1 MTTVADLT
9 LPGRTSVMG
18 IVNVTED
25 SFSDGGKWLATDDA
39 IAHAHE
45 LVKLGA
51 DIIDVG
57 AESTRPG
64 ATRVPAEVDPSL
76 CSPSRRMS
84 GATRVPAEVEA
95 ERIRPVIR
103 TLHEDGIRT
112 SIDTMR
118 AATAQ
123 AAAEEGVDLI
133 NDVSGG
139 LADED
144 MYRVMAE
151 TQLPVCLM
159 HWRADAFVNA
169 SGAADHG
176 GDVVKDVHQVLAEL
190 VENALAAGV
199 AKEQITLDP
208 GLGFAK
214 TAADNWALL
223 NALPEFIAGEFPI
236 LVGASRKRFL
246 REIRADRGLEHS
258 PVDADPATAA
268 VTALSAQAGAWCVR
282 VHEVAV
288 SRDAVDV
295 VARWNH
301 G

>member
-57 AESTRPG
+57 AESTRP
-64 ATRVPAEVDPSL
+64 
-76 CSPSRRMS
+76 

>member
-45 LVKLGA
+45 LVRLGA

-57 AESTRPG
+57 AESTRP
-64 ATRVPAEVDPSL
+64 
-76 CSPSRRMS
+76 

-190 VENALAAGV
+190 VDNALAAGV

-246 REIRADRGLEHS
+246 TEIRADRGLDHS

-268 VTALSAQAGAWCVR
+268 VTALSAQASAWCVR

>member
-1 MTTVADLT
+1 MVTVADLSV
-9 LPGRTSVMG
+9 PGRTTVMG
-18 IVNVTED
+18 IVNVTSD
-25 SFSDGGKWLATDDA
+25 SFSDGGKYLDVDA
-39 IAHAHE
+39 AVAHARE
-45 LVKLGA
+45 LVRQGA
-51 DIIDVG
+51 DIVDVG

-64 ATRVPAEVDPSL
+64 ATRVDA
-76 CSPSRRMS
+76 
-84 GATRVPAEVEA
+84 AVEA

-103 TLHEDGIRT
+103 ALHAEGIRT

-118 AATAQ
+118 AATAL

-139 LADED
+139 LADPD

-151 TQLPVCLM
+151 TGLPVCLM
-159 HWRADAFVNA
+159 HWRAAAFGDA

-176 GDVVKDVHQVLAEL
+176 GDVVRDVREVLARL
-190 VENALAAGV
+190 ADNAMAAGV
-199 AKEQITLDP
+199 AKEQITVDP

-223 NALPEFIAGEFPI
+223 NALPEFVAGEFPV

-246 REIRADRGLEHS
+246 TEIRRERGLEHT

-295 VARWNH
+295 VQRWTH

>member
-9 LPGRTSVMG
+9 VPGRTSVMG

-39 IAHAHE
+39 VAHAHE
-45 LVKLGA
+45 LVRLGA
-51 DIIDVG
+51 DIIDIG
-57 AESTRPG
+57 AESTRP
-64 ATRVPAEVDPSL
+64 
-76 CSPSRRMS
+76 

-103 TLHEDGIRT
+103 TLHADGIRT

-118 AATAQ
+118 AATAL

-139 LADED
+139 LADVD

-151 TQLPVCLM
+151 TKLPVCLM

-176 GDVVKDVHQVLAEL
+176 GDVVGDVHEVLAEL
-190 VENALAAGV
+190 VEKATTAGV
-199 AKEQITLDP
+199 DESQITLDP

-223 NALPEFIAGEFPI
+223 NSLPEFIASGFPI

-246 REIRADRGLEHS
+246 REIRQQRGLEHS
-258 PVDADPATAA
+258 PIDADPATAA
-268 VTALSAQAGAWCVR
+268 VTALAAQAGAWCVR

-295 VARWNH
+295 AERWKN

>member
-45 LVKLGA
+45 LVRLGA

-57 AESTRPG
+57 AESTRP
-64 ATRVPAEVDPSL
+64 
-76 CSPSRRMS
+76 

-118 AATAQ
+118 AATAK

>member
-64 ATRVPAEVDPSL
+64 ATRVPAEV
-76 CSPSRRMS
+76 
-84 GATRVPAEVEA
+84 EA

-118 AATAQ
+118 AATAK

-144 MYRVMAE
+144 MYRVMVE

>member
-64 ATRVPAEVDPSL
+64 ATRVPAEV
-76 CSPSRRMS
+76 
-84 GATRVPAEVEA
+84 EA

-139 LADED
+139 LADEN

-176 GDVVKDVHQVLAEL
+176 GDVVKDVHQVLEEL
-190 VENALAAGV
+190 VANALAAGV

-246 REIRADRGLEHS
+246 TEIRADRGLEHS

>member
-1 MTTVADLT
+1 MVSVAELT
-9 LPGRTSVMG
+9 APGRTTVMG

-25 SFSDGGKWLATDDA
+25 SFSDGGRWLAADDA

-45 LVKLGA
+45 LVRLGA

-64 ATRVPAEVDPSL
+64 GPESTRP
-76 CSPSRRMS
+76 

-95 ERIRPVIR
+95 ARIRPVIEA
-103 TLHEDGIRT
+103 LHADGIRT

-118 AATAQ
+118 ASTA
-123 AAAEEGVDLI
+123 AVAAEAGVDLI

-151 TQLPVCLM
+151 TKLPVCLM

-176 GDVVKDVHQVLAEL
+176 GDVVRDVHEVLAQL
-190 VENALAAGV
+190 VDNALAAGV
-199 AKEQITLDP
+199 AHDQITLDP

-223 NALPEFIAGEFPI
+223 HALPEFIAGEFPI

-246 REIRADRGLEHS
+246 RGIREDRGLAHG

-268 VTALSAQAGAWCVR
+268 VTALSAHYGAWCVR

-295 VARWNH
+295 AARWRQGGVN
-301 G
+301 

>member
-9 LPGRTSVMG
+9 VPGRTSVMG

-45 LVKLGA
+45 LVRLGA

-64 ATRVPAEVDPSL
+64 ATRVPAEV
-76 CSPSRRMS
+76 
-84 GATRVPAEVEA
+84 EA
-95 ERIRPVIR
+95 QRIRPVIR
-103 TLHEDGIRT
+103 ALHADGIRT
-112 SIDTMR
+112 SVDTMR
-118 AATAQ
+118 AATAL

-139 LADED
+139 LADAD

-151 TQLPVCLM
+151 TKLPVCLM

-176 GDVVKDVHQVLAEL
+176 GDVVGDVHEVLAEL
-190 VENALAAGV
+190 VEKTTAAGV
-199 AKEQITLDP
+199 DESQITLDP

-223 NALPEFIAGEFPI
+223 NSLPEFIASGFPI

-246 REIRADRGLEHS
+246 MEIRQQRGLEHS
-258 PVDADPATAA
+258 PIDADPATAA
-268 VTALSAQAGAWCVR
+268 VTALAAQAGAWCVR

-295 VARWNH
+295 AERWKN

>member
-45 LVKLGA
+45 LVRLGA

-57 AESTRPG
+57 AESTRP
-64 ATRVPAEVDPSL
+64 
-76 CSPSRRMS
+76 

-246 REIRADRGLEHS
+246 TEIRADRGLEHS

-282 VHEVAV
+282 VHEVVV

>member
-1 MTTVADLT
+1 MVSVAELT
-9 LPGRTSVMG
+9 APGRTTVMG

-25 SFSDGGKWLATDDA
+25 SFSDGGRWLAADDA

-45 LVKLGA
+45 LVRLGA

-64 ATRVPAEVDPSL
+64 ATRVPAEV
-76 CSPSRRMS
+76 
-84 GATRVPAEVEA
+84 EA
-95 ERIRPVIR
+95 ARIRPVIEA
-103 TLHEDGIRT
+103 LHADGIRT

-118 AATAQ
+118 ASTA
-123 AAAEEGVDLI
+123 AVAAEAGVDLI

-151 TQLPVCLM
+151 TKLPVCLM

-176 GDVVKDVHQVLAEL
+176 GDVVRDVHEVLGQL
-190 VENALAAGV
+190 VDNALAAGV
-199 AKEQITLDP
+199 AHDQITLDP

-223 NALPEFIAGEFPI
+223 HALPEFIAGEFPV

-246 REIRADRGLEHS
+246 TGIREDRGLAHG

-268 VTALSAQAGAWCVR
+268 VTALSAHYGAWCVR

-295 VARWNH
+295 AARWRQ
-301 G
+301 GGAD

>member
-45 LVKLGA
+45 LVRLGA

-57 AESTRPG
+57 AESTRP
-64 ATRVPAEVDPSL
+64 
-76 CSPSRRMS
+76 

-223 NALPEFIAGEFPI
+223 NALPEFIAGDLPV

-246 REIRADRGLEHS
+246 TEIRANRGLEANPS
-258 PVDADPATAA
+258 LADPATAA
-268 VTALSAQAGAWCVR
+268 VTAISAHLGAWGVR
-282 VHEVAV
+282 VHEVDV

-295 VARWNH
+295 AAAWQGGAR

>member
-9 LPGRTSVMG
+9 LSGRTSVMG
-18 IVNVTED
+18 IVNVTAD

-57 AESTRPG
+57 AESTRP
-64 ATRVPAEVDPSL
+64 
-76 CSPSRRMS
+76 

>member
-1 MTTVADLT
+1 MDLFG
-9 LPGRTSVMG
+9 LDRTAVMG
-18 IVNVTED
+18 IVNVTAD
-25 SFSDGGKWLATDDA
+25 SFSDGGKYLATDDA

-45 LVKLGA
+45 LVKQGA

-64 ATRVPAEVDPSL
+64 ATRVPAEV
-76 CSPSRRMS
+76 
-84 GATRVPAEVEA
+84 EA

-103 TLHEDGIRT
+103 ALHAEGIRT
-112 SIDTMR
+112 SVDTMR
-118 AATAQ
+118 AATAL

-139 LADED
+139 LADPD
-144 MYRVMAE
+144 MYKVMAE
-151 TQLPVCLM
+151 TGLPVCLM
-159 HWRADAFVNA
+159 HWRAAAFGDA

-176 GDVVKDVHQVLAEL
+176 GDVVRDVREVLARL
-190 VENALAAGV
+190 TDNAMAAGV
-199 AKEQITLDP
+199 AKEQITVDP

-214 TAADNWALL
+214 TAEDNWALL
-223 NALPEFIAGEFPI
+223 HALPEFIAGEFPV

-246 REIRADRGLEHS
+246 MAIREDRGLAHT

-268 VTALSAQAGAWCVR
+268 VTALAAGMGAWCVR

-295 VARWNH
+295 AARWNN

>member
-1 MTTVADLT
+1 MVSVAELT
-9 LPGRTSVMG
+9 APGRTTVMG

-25 SFSDGGKWLATDDA
+25 SFSDGGRWLAADDA

-45 LVKLGA
+45 LVRLGA

-64 ATRVPAEVDPSL
+64 ATRVPAEV
-76 CSPSRRMS
+76 
-84 GATRVPAEVEA
+84 EA
-95 ERIRPVIR
+95 ARIRPVIEA
-103 TLHEDGIRT
+103 LHADGIRT

-118 AATAQ
+118 AST
-123 AAAEEGVDLI
+123 AAAAAAAGVDLI

-139 LADED
+139 LADPD

-151 TQLPVCLM
+151 TMLPVCLM

-176 GDVVKDVHQVLAEL
+176 GDVVRDVHEVLGQL
-190 VENALAAGV
+190 VDNALAAGV
-199 AKEQITLDP
+199 DTTQITLDP

-223 NALPEFIAGEFPI
+223 HALPEFIAGEFPI

-246 REIRADRGLEHS
+246 TGIRKDRGLEHG

-268 VTALSAQAGAWCVR
+268 VTALAAHYGAWCVR

-295 VARWNH
+295 AARWRQGGVN
-301 G
+301 

>member
-1 MTTVADLT
+1 MNLFGLD
-9 LPGRTSVMG
+9 RTAVMG
-18 IVNVTED
+18 IVNVTAD
-25 SFSDGGKWLATDDA
+25 SFSDGGKYLATDDA

-45 LVKLGA
+45 LVKQGA

-64 ATRVPAEVDPSL
+64 ATRVPAEV
-76 CSPSRRMS
+76 
-84 GATRVPAEVEA
+84 EA

-103 TLHEDGIRT
+103 TLRDDGIRT

-118 AATAQ
+118 AATAL

-139 LADED
+139 LADPD
-144 MYRVMAE
+144 MYKVMAE
-151 TQLPVCLM
+151 TGLPVCLM
-159 HWRADAFVNA
+159 HWRAAAFGDA

-176 GDVVKDVHQVLAEL
+176 GDVVRDVREVLARL
-190 VENALAAGV
+190 TDNAMAAGV
-199 AKEQITLDP
+199 AKEQITVDP

-214 TAADNWALL
+214 TAEDNWALL
-223 NALPEFIAGEFPI
+223 HALPEFIAGEYPV

-246 REIRADRGLEHS
+246 MAIREDRGLAHT

-268 VTALSAQAGAWCVR
+268 VTALAAGMGAWCVR

-295 VARWNH
+295 AARWNS

>member
-1 MTTVADLT
+1 MTTVAELT
-9 LPGRTSVMG
+9 VPGRTTVMG
-18 IVNVTED
+18 IVNVTVD
-25 SFSDGGKWLATDDA
+25 SFSDGGKYVDTDNA
-39 IAHAHE
+39 IAHARE
-45 LVKLGA
+45 LVRQGA

-64 ATRVPAEVDPSL
+64 ATRVPAEL
-76 CSPSRRMS
+76 E
-84 GATRVPAEVEA
+84 AQRV
-95 ERIRPVIR
+95 RPVIR
-103 TLHEDGIRT
+103 ALHEEGIRT
-112 SIDTMR
+112 SVDTMR
-118 AATAQ
+118 AATAL

-139 LADED
+139 LADEN
-144 MYRVMAE
+144 MYNVMAE
-151 TQLPVCLM
+151 TGLPVCLM
-159 HWRADAFVNA
+159 HWRAAAFGDA

-176 GDVVKDVHQVLAEL
+176 GDVVADVRAVLAEL
-190 VENALAAGV
+190 VDNAMRAGV

-214 TAADNWALL
+214 TAEDNWALL
-223 NALPEFIAGEFPI
+223 NALPEFIAGEFPV

-246 REIRADRGLEHS
+246 MAVREARGMEHT
-258 PVDADPATAA
+258 PIDADPATAA
-268 VTALSAQAGAWCVR
+268 VTALAAHMGAWCVR

-295 VARWNH
+295 AARWRN

>member
-9 LPGRTSVMG
+9 VPGRTSVMG

-25 SFSDGGKWLATDDA
+25 SFSDGGKWFATDDA

-45 LVKLGA
+45 LVRLGA

-64 ATRVPAEVDPSL
+64 ATRVPAEV
-76 CSPSRRMS
+76 
-84 GATRVPAEVEA
+84 EA
-95 ERIRPVIR
+95 QRIRPVIR
-103 TLHEDGIRT
+103 ALHADGIRT
-112 SIDTMR
+112 SVDTMR
-118 AATAQ
+118 AATAL

-139 LADED
+139 LADEN
-144 MYRVMAE
+144 MYRVMAQ

-176 GDVVKDVHQVLAEL
+176 GDVVGDVHEVLAEL
-190 VENALAAGV
+190 VDKATTAGV
-199 AKEQITLDP
+199 DESQITLDP

-223 NALPEFIAGEFPI
+223 NSLPEFIASGFPI

-246 REIRADRGLEHS
+246 MEIRQQRGLEHS
-258 PVDADPATAA
+258 PIDADPATAA
-268 VTALSAQAGAWCVR
+268 VTALAAQAGAWCVR

-295 VARWNH
+295 AERWKN

>member
-9 LPGRTSVMG
+9 VPGRTSVMG

-45 LVKLGA
+45 LVRLGA

-64 ATRVPAEVDPSL
+64 ATRVPAEV
-76 CSPSRRMS
+76 
-84 GATRVPAEVEA
+84 EA
-95 ERIRPVIR
+95 QRIRPVIR
-103 TLHEDGIRT
+103 ALHADGIRT
-112 SIDTMR
+112 SVDTMR
-118 AATAQ
+118 ASTAL

-139 LADED
+139 LADKN

-151 TQLPVCLM
+151 TKLPVCLM
-159 HWRADAFVNA
+159 HWRAEAFVNA

-176 GDVVKDVHQVLAEL
+176 GDVVGDVHEVLAEL
-190 VENALAAGV
+190 VDNATAAGV
-199 AKEQITLDP
+199 DESQITLDP

-223 NALPEFIAGEFPI
+223 NSLPEFIASGFPI

-246 REIRADRGLEHS
+246 MEIRQQRGLEHS
-258 PVDADPATAA
+258 PIDADPATAA
-268 VTALSAQAGAWCVR
+268 VTALAAQAGAWCVR

-295 VARWNH
+295 AERWKN

>member
-9 LPGRTSVMG
+9 LSGRTSVMG

-64 ATRVPAEVDPSL
+64 ATRVPAEV
-76 CSPSRRMS
+76 
-84 GATRVPAEVEA
+84 EA

-123 AAAEEGVDLI
+123 TAAEEGVDLI

-223 NALPEFIAGEFPI
+223 NVLPEFIAGEFPI

-246 REIRADRGLEHS
+246 TEIRADRGLEHS